1 MRRPAGQH
9 DGTAWVEEKMK
20 YRACLI
26 LSLHIH
32 CGASHYSFE
41 LDDEF
46 TAMYKG

>member
-1 MRRPAGQH
+1 MRPICQH
-9 DGTAWVEEKMK
+9 YGTAWAEEKVK

-26 LSLHIH
+26 CPH
-32 CGASHYSFE
+32 GDASRYSFE